1 MALGLV
7 VYDLLY
13 LTLAALLYGGAA
25 WTAARTAHELQP
37 RAPAA
42 VAWAL
47 ATVAALLAL
56 ILEVGLLTA
65 LLPALRPGRYQLMK
79 GRVFYGWLLRS
90 MLRRVLFLPALKW
103 IFFNSNVLR
112 FLALRALGARIAFTA
127 SLSADVDILDPAL
140 TTIGPGALI
149 GARCALSCHYV
160 ENGTLV
166 LDVIEVGARAL
177 LAAEVGIGP
186 GCRIGARAFVK
197 PRTTMSIQVTVGEGA
212 DIGIGATLDALSS
225 VGAGATVGTGAYVPV
240 RGVVPAGGRVE
251 AFTSAS
257 STRSSAAPAV

>member
-37 RAPAA
+37 RTPEL

-79 GRVFYGWLLRS
+79 GRPS
-90 MLRRVLFLPALKW
+90 
-103 IFFNSNVLR
+103 
-112 FLALRALGARIAFTA
+112 
-127 SLSADVDILDPAL
+127 
-140 TTIGPGALI
+140 
-149 GARCALSCHYV
+149 
-160 ENGTLV
+160 
-166 LDVIEVGARAL
+166 
-177 LAAEVGIGP
+177 
-186 GCRIGARAFVK
+186 
-197 PRTTMSIQVTVGEGA
+197 
-212 DIGIGATLDALSS
+212 
-225 VGAGATVGTGAYVPV
+225 
-240 RGVVPAGGRVE
+240 
-251 AFTSAS
+251 S
-257 STRSSAAPAV
+257 STRRRSPAS